1 MKWLGKHTIFDDLMI
16 GGVLLT
22 PPDPATYSYELTL
35 PNDDGASGQVLTTD
49 GSGVLTWTTP
59 TGGTGVSM
67 TNGVDNRVMTA
78 TAAQA
83 ITGEANLTFDGA
95 KLDVAGGGTSTW
107 IVGATSS
114 TLNTGYGFYAD
125 LNDSLTASH
134 NNIGLYIDYDKS
146 GVTATGQTAT
156 LQGVKVDIND
166 AATNHGSGTVLL
178 KGLNACLTSANA
190 TGTIKQYGVF
200 TELTGADE
208 QYGIK
213 QTLTGATVGTTY
225 GLWNRIADGG
235 YDLMFKSFD
244 VTTDDYFS
252 LATGVSGATAITTV
266 DGGGAAANLSFTIDG
281 QFSVASTGIDIS
293 GAGVITNAEWQ
304 GTDVGVAYG
313 GTGLSTVGTN
323 EVLTGNGTGA
333 LTSESDFTFG
343 ATAYQLLAGM
353 NGSRISF
360 GSIYGSGF
368 PSPLTSGVGS
378 NIVIDG
384 YSLFGT
390 PVASAIKFKSSG
402 AWDQADAYI
411 EAHDATGTDKSGG
424 DLILVGG
431 ASTGSDIGGSLK
443 FYGGASGGGSA
454 TTVRVPTQ
462 KFEIDGDGNTTMS
475 GDLTVTGGDITIG
488 TTAGEKVSTGQHIHK
503 QTKVTFDQAACNAIN
518 GGTVASRT
526 LVAAQ
531 GANQIIVP
539 VSVTVLVDR
548 NSADTSA
555 ADLIVGYNGTT
566 SYHICFKVFKK
577 IHVWY
582 TNRYAF
588 FNDSLCR

>member
-1 MKWLGKHTIFDDLMI
+1 MKWVGKHTVFDDLMI

-22 PPDPATYSYELTL
+22 PPDPATYAYELIL
-35 PNDDGASGQVLTTD
+35 PNDDGSSGQVLTTD
-49 GSGVLTWTTP
+49 GNGLLTWVTHAGSGGTVTSITPAADSGSGTAITTSG
-59 TGGTGVSM
+59 TLTFTGGTNVTTSVSGTTVTINSTDQYAGTVTSVGGTGTENGLTLTGTVTSSGNLTLGGTLAINNDDWSGTDLSVANGGTGVS
-67 TNGVDNRVMTA
+67 TLADN
-78 TAAQA
+78 
-83 ITGEANLTFDGA
+83 
-95 KLDVAGGGTSTW
+95 S
-107 IVGATSS
+107 
-114 TLNTGYGFYAD
+114 
-125 LNDSLTASH
+125 
-134 NNIGLYIDYDKS
+134 
-146 GVTATGQTAT
+146 
-156 LQGVKVDIND
+156 
-166 AATNHGSGTVLL
+166 
-178 KGLNACLTSANA
+178 
-190 TGTIKQYGVF
+190 
-200 TELTGADE
+200 
-208 QYGIK
+208 
-213 QTLTGATVGTTY
+213 
-225 GLWNRIADGG
+225 
-235 YDLMFKSFD
+235 
-244 VTTDDYFS
+244 
-252 LATGVSGATAITTV
+252 
-266 DGGGAAANLSFTIDG
+266 
-281 QFSVASTGIDIS
+281 
-293 GAGVITNAEWQ
+293 
-304 GTDVGVAYG
+304 
-313 GTGLSTVGTN
+313 
-323 EVLTGNGTGA
+323 VLTGTGTA
-333 LTSESDFTFG
+333 AITAESDFTFG
-343 ATAYQLLAGM
+343 ATAYQLKAGM
-353 NGSRISF
+353 TGSKISF

-378 NIVIDG
+378 NILIGG

-390 PVASAIKFKSSG
+390 SVASAIKFESSG
-402 AWDQADAYI
+402 ARDQADAYI

-488 TTAGEKVSTGQHIHK
+488 ATAGEKVSEGQHIHK

-566 SYHICFKVFKK
+566 V
-577 IHVWY
+577 Y
-582 TNRYAF
+582 TYALRYARRF
-588 FNDSLCR
+588 MYGILTDMHFLLTPYAGKGAASLTGGENVALTISTSAAISTNSLTSMVVYTSYYVIDNS